1 MASRIASALTA
12 AGMAALIAGATATAP
27 VSAQSAAA
35 AQADRAALVQGL
47 QAQYEI
53 ALIRERKLAD
63 DRETEM
69 IAALEA
75 RLKQARAAVDAA
87 KGDARAA
94 NAQLAALRA
103 DYARLAAQVS
113 RQDASIQTAV
123 AAAQVEAEH
132 VAAQASPEMAA
143 ALQRFAD
150 GDRVGAWPTILALSK
165 AQAEAA
171 GATTAARAASAREL
185 ASLRDVMRAHG
196 EAATA
201 DVLALY
207 DQAAALAP
215 NDFKLH
221 IERAR
226 LANDLGDLP
235 RARAAAELAVSV
247 AVTDGERAAALKSIG
262 EQAALQGDNATAG
275 KDYDQALAIFTR
287 EAGSDTTAKSQNDV
301 AAVLQDKGDLQVTLT
316 EFNGAR
322 DSYAA
327 ALAIR
332 QQLAAADPAD
342 AAMQDYVTSVLQRI
356 GDRDAKVGDLK
367 GAREAF
373 EQGLA
378 IRQRLAAA
386 DPTNTDLQ
394 YYVSGLLR
402 RIGELAYRQNDLK
415 AAREDYQACLAI
427 RERLSA
433 ANPSSAQLKNAVAL
447 DYFDIGEVAY
457 AQNDIAGARAA
468 YEKSLDIRVQ
478 LATAD
483 PTNAPMQQLILR
495 GMTRLAKIGG
505 TGVTWRD
512 VAAQYVSIK
521 QAGHL
526 TPGDEVVREAL
537 RAHGLA
543 VSP

>member
-1 MASRIASALTA
+1 MTSRIARALTA
-12 AGMAALIAGATATAP
+12 AGLAVLVATTPIRA
-27 VSAQSAAA
+27 SAQSAAA
-35 AQADRAALVQGL
+35 VQADRAALVQGL
-47 QAQYEI
+47 QAQYEV

-75 RLKQARAAVDAA
+75 RLKQARAAADAA

-94 NAQLAALRA
+94 NAQLAAARA
-103 DYARLAAQVS
+103 DYARLAAQLS
-113 RQDASIQTAV
+113 RQDAAIQTTV
-123 AAAQVEAEH
+123 AASQAEAEH

-150 GDRVGAWPTILALSK
+150 GDRVGAWPTILALSR
-165 AQAEAA
+165 AQAEAP
-171 GATTAARAASAREL
+171 GATAAARAAGAREL

-196 EAATA
+196 EATTA

-215 NDFKLH
+215 NDFKVQ
-221 IERAR
+221 IQRAR
-226 LANDLGDLP
+226 LTNDLGDLP
-235 RARAAAELAVSV
+235 RARAAAEQAIAV
-247 AVTDGERAAALKSIG
+247 AATDGERAQALKSIG
-262 EQAALQGDNATAG
+262 EQAALQSDTATAG

-287 EAGSDTTAKSQNDV
+287 EAGSDPTAKAENDV
-301 AAVLQDKGDLQVTLT
+301 AAVLQDKGDLQVAMS
-316 EFNGAR
+316 EFNGAH

-327 ALAIR
+327 ALKIR
-332 QQLAAADPAD
+332 QQLAAADPTD
-342 AAMQDYVTSVLQRI
+342 AGMQDYVTSVLQRI

-373 EQGLA
+373 EQGLE

-415 AAREDYQACLAI
+415 TARQDFEACLAI

-505 TGVTWRD
+505 SGITWRD
-512 VAAQYVSIK
+512 VANQYVSIK

-526 TPGDEVVREAL
+526 TPGDEMVRDAL
-537 RAHGLA
+537 RAHGLV